1 VLNIIERQVVG
12 PKSATLEAL
21 IKELARTHYSRYP
34 VDARW
39 TTSERIQF
47 RDPRYPSFDLGELV
61 LDDGGVK
68 IYSPLIANNKFREGT
83 SAYKSKK
90 TSDLKKMRM
99 WLKEYVRCMTPEQ
112 IVAESSSNKASMYF
126 TWVMEAQKVVE
137 DRIGGFYISRDDVLF
152 DAATYVDSGVP
163 YSTKHFSKFHD
174 PEIAEV
180 LKEFAIRRR
189 EPRPS
194 VFMLLNPDNV
204 VHVYDTKDNGFQKT
218 FTERE
223 QTTYDNLA
231 ADLREKIAILRLSE
245 MKKIIPQVGVRETE
259 CCFWLA

>member
-1 VLNIIERQVVG
+1 MLNIIERQVIG

-34 VDARW
+34 VDAKW
-39 TTSERIQF
+39 ITSERIHF
-47 RDPRYPSFDLGELV
+47 RDPRYPSFDLGELLV
-61 LDDGGVK
+61 DDGGVK
-68 IYSPLIANNKFREGT
+68 IHSPLIANNKFREGS

-112 IVAESSSNKASMYF
+112 IVTESSQSKNNMYF
-126 TWVMEAQKVVE
+126 AWVMEAQKAVE
-137 DRIGGFYISRDDVLF
+137 DRLGGVYISKDDMLF
-152 DAATYVDSGVP
+152 DVATYVDSGIP
-163 YSTKHFSKFHD
+163 YATKQFAKFHNPD
-174 PEIAEV
+174 ITEG
-180 LKEFAIRRR
+180 LKEFAVRKR
-189 EPRPS
+189 EPRPN
-194 VFMLLNPDNV
+194 VFALLNPDNV
-204 VHVYDTKDNGFQKT
+204 VHVYDAKDNGFQKT

-223 QTTYDNLA
+223 PTTYDNLA
-231 ADLREKIAILRLSE
+231 VDLREKIAILRLSE

>member
-34 VDARW
+34 VDAKW

-112 IVAESSSNKASMYF
+112 IVTEGSSNKAALYF
-126 TWVMEAQKVVE
+126 TWVMEAQNEVE
-137 DRIGGFYISRDDVLF
+137 KRIGHMYVSKDEILL
-152 DAATYVDSGVP
+152 DAATYFETGTA
-163 YSTKHFSKFHD
+163 YSTKVFANMNN
-174 PEIAEV
+174 PEV
-180 LKEFAIRRR
+180 KDGLKEYAIRKR

-194 VFMLLNPDNV
+194 VFVLVNPDNV
-204 VHVYDTKDNGFQKT
+204 THVYDTKDNGFQKT

-231 ADLREKIAILRLSE
+231 TDLREKVAILRLTE

-259 CCFWLA
+259 CCFWLS

>member
-1 VLNIIERQVVG
+1 MLNIIDRQVVS

-34 VDARW
+34 VNANW
-39 TTSERIQF
+39 VTGERIQF
-47 RDPRYPSFDLGELV
+47 CDPRYPSFDLGELM

-68 IYSPLIANNKFREGT
+68 IYSPLIVNNKFREGS

-112 IVAESSSNKASMYF
+112 IVTESSSNKAAMYF
-126 TWVMEAQKVVE
+126 TWVMEAQNEVDK
-137 DRIGGFYISRDDVLF
+137 RIGGMYISKDDVLF
-152 DAATYVDSGVP
+152 DIATYVDSGTP
-163 YSTKHFSKFHD
+163 YATKPFAKFHN
-174 PEIAEV
+174 PEIAEG
-180 LKEFAIRRR
+180 LKEYAIRKR
-189 EPRPS
+189 ESRPS
-194 VFMLLNPDNV
+194 VFVLVNPDNV
-204 VHVYDTKDNGFQKT
+204 THVYDAKDNGFQKT

-223 QTTYDNLA
+223 PTTYDNLA
-231 ADLREKIAILRLSE
+231 ADLREKIAILRLTD